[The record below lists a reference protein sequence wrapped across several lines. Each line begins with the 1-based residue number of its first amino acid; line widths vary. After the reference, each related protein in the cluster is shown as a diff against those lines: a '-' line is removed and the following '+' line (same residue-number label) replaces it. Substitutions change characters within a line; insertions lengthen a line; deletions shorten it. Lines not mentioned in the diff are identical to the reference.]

1 MKKTNVSN
9 QLILISIEGRMTTK
23 KKTKM
28 VLRLGLLALRK
39 NGSRMIMKS
48 RPIKNGKKKPI
59 MQMMVGIIPM
69 MKEINFKFIYLMRR
83 SLSRFLMKHG
93 F

>member
-9 QLILISIEGRMTTK
+9 QLILISIETRMTTK

-39 NGSRMIMKS
+39 NGSRTIMKS
-48 RPIKNGKKKPI
+48 SPIKNGKKKPI

-69 MKEINFKFIYLMRR
+69 MKEINFKFT
-83 SLSRFLMKHG
+83 
-93 F
+93 